1 MLSQSTFDR
10 SRPSAI
16 CSDTHVCKGHRRRGC
31 RANTAGARFDAFR
44 SSRSTTSTSNN
55 EESLIVSRNDME
67 PKHLGGTA
75 CHRTDQPLS
84 Q

>member
-16 CSDTHVCKGHRRRGC
+16 CSDTHVCKAHRGRGC
-31 RANTAGARFDAFR
+31 QANKTGDRFDAFR

-67 PKHLGGTA
+67 PENLGGTA
-75 CHRTDQPLS
+75 CHRMDRQLS
-84 Q
+84 K

>member
-1 MLSQSTFDR
+1 MLSKSTFDR

-16 CSDTHVCKGHRRRGC
+16 CSDTHVCKAHRGRGC
-31 RANTAGARFDAFR
+31 QANKAGDRFDAFR

-55 EESLIVSRNDME
+55 EVSLIVSRNDME
-67 PKHLGGTA
+67 PENLGGTA